1 MREDDKKEAKGFKA
15 EDETLDTF
23 YKGRIL
29 VLQKKK
35 GYRFSVDAPLLAD
48 FIQTKNTD
56 ELLELGAGNGIISLL
71 LSIKPFRKITALE
84 IQPSLA
90 DLARRNVKL
99 NSLEDKIAV
108 IEKDLRAFHSD
119 KKFDVIYSNPPY
131 IEKRGG
137 QLSAS
142 LEKSI
147 AKHEL
152 KCNILDVMRKSEELL
167 KREGRA
173 YFIYPA
179 KRKNDFFE
187 AAERHHLKVRSFRF
201 IQPEEGKSPNLFL
214 AELDF
219 SSAGKRTLSPLI
231 LYNKKG
237 TYTEE
242 VEQIFQ
248 GRLSGQAF

>member
-1 MREDDKKEAKGFKA
+1 MKKGDEEEPDRLEA

-35 GYRFSVDAPLLAD
+35 GYRFSIDAPLLAD
-48 FIQTKNTD
+48 FIQTKSTD
-56 ELLELGAGNGIISLL
+56 ILLELGAGNGIVSLL
-71 LSIKPFRKITALE
+71 LSIKPFLHVTALE
-84 IQPSLA
+84 IQASLA
-90 DLARRNVKL
+90 CLAKRNVKL
-99 NSLEDKIAV
+99 NNLERKIAV
-108 IEKDLRAFHSD
+108 IEKDLRTFESRE
-119 KKFDVIYSNPPY
+119 KFDVVYSNPPY
-131 IEKRGG
+131 IKKRGG

-152 KCNILDVMRKSEELL
+152 KCNILDIMGKTEELL
-167 KREGRA
+167 KEVGRA

-179 KRKNDFFE
+179 RRKNDFLQSAE
-187 AAERHHLKVRSFRF
+187 AHHLKVRALRF
-201 IQPEEGKSPNLFL
+201 IHPREGEAPNLFL
-214 AELDF
+214 TELGFDSF
-219 SSAGKRTLSPLI
+219 RTRIIPPLI

-237 TYTEE
+237 KYTEE